1 MDCWTAWTIAWA
13 ELAQRKQSTVA
24 IAEAIEACPFA
35 LLLLLDGGEEVDR
48 DGHDRTGPR
57 AAACYVA
64 EARHAW
70 LVPPGALTAL
80 EPFRAVA
87 ISATIEAKRQFAANC
102 GAARPPDQRR
112 PIPPEW
118 RM

>member
-1 MDCWTAWTIAWA
+1 MDCWKAWTIAWA

-35 LLLLLDGGEEVDR
+35 LPLLLDGGEEVDR
-48 DGHDRTGPR
+48 HGHDRTDPR
-57 AAACYVA
+57 AAASYVA

-70 LVPPGALTAL
+70 LVTPGALTAL
-80 EPFRAVA
+80 EPFRTVA
-87 ISATIEAKRQFAANC
+87 ISAIIEAKRQFAANW
-102 GAARPPDQRR
+102 GAALPLDQRR

-118 RM
+118 RI